1 MKPIARNAEGL
12 IELRQRGLQP
22 ELTVLISLVGPLRH
36 ENVTLQADPSKS
48 YDWRAIGGLDV
59 EVITSTKV
67 PFARMVRTLVD
78 IAAGVPRRMVLTFV
92 EGPRV
97 ECGEWRQVTDFKV
110 FDWCPMAIGGP
121 SWDSSVKLAKTLFG
135 QLGKSIPEPYEEAMA
150 LVIKAPGEQPCA

>member
-1 MKPIARNAEGL
+1 LKPIARNVEGL
-12 IELRQRGLQP
+12 IELRQHGLQP
-22 ELTVLISLVGPLRH
+22 ELTVLISLIGPLRY
-36 ENVTLQADPSKS
+36 ENVTLLADPSKS
-48 YDWRAIGGLDV
+48 YDWRAIGGLDL

-78 IAAGVPRRMVLTFV
+78 VAAGVPRRMVLTFG

-121 SWDSSVKLAKTLFG
+121 SWDSSVTLAKTLFG
-135 QLGKSIPEPYEEAMA
+135 QIGKSIPEPYEEAMA
-150 LVIKAPGEQPCA
+150 LVIKAAGEQRCA

>member
-22 ELTVLISLVGPLRH
+22 ELTVLISLVGPLRY
-36 ENVTLQADPSKS
+36 ENVTLLAEPAKS
-48 YDWRAIGGLDV
+48 YDWRVIGGLDV

-78 IAAGVPRRMVLTFV
+78 VAAGVPRRMVLTFG

-121 SWDSSVKLAKTLFG
+121 SWDSSVKLAKTLFS
-135 QLGKSIPEPYEEAMA
+135 QLGKSIPEPYEDAMA
-150 LVIKAPGEQPCA
+150 LVVKAAGEQRCA

>member
-22 ELTVLISLVGPLRH
+22 ELTVLISLVGPLRY
-36 ENVTLQADPSKS
+36 ENVTLLADPTKS
-48 YDWRAIGGLDV
+48 YDWRVIGGLDV

-78 IAAGVPRRMVLTFV
+78 IAAGVPRRMVLTFG

-121 SWDSSVKLAKTLFG
+121 SWDASVKLAKTLFG

-150 LVIKAPGEQPCA
+150 LVIKAAGEQRCA